1 MPRRIILSVSA
12 IAVTGMPAGA
22 ADLPPQRRLGAIFAE
37 PSEVRPY
44 TYRPRE
50 YSAPIIGY
58 NLLPGVAWARGG
70 YYYGSPDF
78 FLFARPYFGGADGY
92 QRPPPSPFFRP

>member
-1 MPRRIILSVSA
+1 MPRRIILSVFA

-22 ADLPPQRRLGAIFAE
+22 ADLPPQSRLGAIFAE

-50 YSAPIIGY
+50 YSPPIIGY
-58 NLLPGVAWARGG
+58 NLLPGFAWARGG
-70 YYYGSPDF
+70 YYYGSRDF
-78 FLFARPYFGGADGY
+78 FFYACAYYGWAVRCVTLPLPRARG
-92 QRPPPSPFFRP
+92 